1 MNLSSSS
8 SVLSVL
14 GLIRTFNSCP
24 PVKSS
29 VLSVPTD
36 WNIAVKPFFI
46 VPVDGDI
53 PSAVGIPFFL
63 PSAEAPT
70 IAPEG
75 ILAVMVTV
83 ELV

>member
-1 MNLSSSS
+1 M
-8 SVLSVL
+8 
-14 GLIRTFNSCP
+14 
-24 PVKSS
+24 KSS

-53 PSAVGIPFFL
+53 PSAVGIPFFR